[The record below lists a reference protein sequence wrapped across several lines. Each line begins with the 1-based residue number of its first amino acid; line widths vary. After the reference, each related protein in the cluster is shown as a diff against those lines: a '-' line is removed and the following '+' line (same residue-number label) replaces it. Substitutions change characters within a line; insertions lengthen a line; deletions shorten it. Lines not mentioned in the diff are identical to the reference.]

1 MSFRTAEAM
10 LFYRHFLFFLLGC
23 SKCSFSRIGFIEV
36 NHRRFNMFIY
46 SMRAST
52 LKFFSVI
59 AVSVAVLLALM
70 FFIEPAGTVS
80 ASAESVE
87 TVNYSKIKT
96 EEDRKNFLASFG
108 WEVSG
113 DAVEIGQFTIP
124 SELDRVLLGYNEI
137 QKSQGLDI
145 GRYTK
150 KKVTRYTYEV
160 TNYQGYEGKVYANLI
175 IYKNKVIA
183 ADICS
188 ADPFGFVHG
197 LTK

>member
-1 MSFRTAEAM
+1 
-10 LFYRHFLFFLLGC
+10 
-23 SKCSFSRIGFIEV
+23 
-36 NHRRFNMFIY
+36 MFIY

-70 FFIEPAGTVS
+70 LLVEPIGAVS

-87 TVNYSKIKT
+87 VVNYSKIKT
-96 EEDRKNFLASFG
+96 EEDRKNFLSSFG
-108 WEVSG
+108 WQVSG
-113 DAVEIGQFTIP
+113 DAIEIEQFTVP
-124 SELDRVLLGYNEI
+124 SELDRIMLGYNEI

-160 TNYQGYEGKVYANLI
+160 TNYEGYEGKVYANLI
-175 IYKNKVIA
+175 MYKNKVIA
-183 ADICS
+183 ADISS